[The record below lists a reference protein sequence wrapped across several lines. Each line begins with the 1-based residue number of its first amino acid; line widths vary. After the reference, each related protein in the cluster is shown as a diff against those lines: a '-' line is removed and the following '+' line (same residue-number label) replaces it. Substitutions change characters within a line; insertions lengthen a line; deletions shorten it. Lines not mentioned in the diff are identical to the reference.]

1 MNVVPGYGELRKTKV
16 LQEEAVSQ
24 KKTAMIYT
32 CVKRV
37 LRRIENTCIEDR
49 YIHVERIDLIDDL
62 PTCTMVHVLCRW

>member
-37 LRRIENTCIEDR
+37 LRRIENIEDR
-49 YIHVERIDLIDDL
+49 
-62 PTCTMVHVLCRW
+62 